1 MDKVKLVLAS
11 SNHGKLE
18 ELRSLLSGSGIELI
32 AQSDLGVEDAE
43 ETGTTFI
50 ENALLKA
57 RHAARITGLPAL
69 ADDSGIC
76 VDALRGAPGLYS
88 ARYAGEHGNA
98 SRNIDKLLDA
108 LKDVPES
115 DRSAHFYCV
124 LVLLRHADDPQPL
137 VVEGQWDGCILRERR
152 GQGGHGYDPV
162 FFDPDHGQ
170 SAAEM
175 PLEFKNGLS
184 HRGKAL
190 AMLKEKLAHLVLNG
204 TSFAAQERALPATG
218 RKT

>member
-1 MDKVKLVLAS
+1 MKLVLAS

-18 ELRSLLSGSGIELI
+18 ELRGLLSGNGIELI
-32 AQSDLGVEDAE
+32 AQSDLGVVDAD
-43 ETGTTFI
+43 ETGTTFV

-57 RHAARITGLPAL
+57 RHATRITGLPAL

-76 VDALRGAPGLYS
+76 VDALNGAPGLYS

-98 SRNIDKLLDA
+98 SRNIDKLLEVLDG
-108 LKDVPES
+108 VPDER
-115 DRSAHFYCV
+115 RSAHFYCV

-137 VVEGQWDGCILRERR
+137 IVEGQWNGRILHERR
-152 GQGGHGYDPV
+152 GSGGHGYDPV
-162 FFDPDHGQ
+162 FFDPMHGQ

-175 PLEFKNGLS
+175 ELDFKNGIS

-190 AMLKEKLAHLVLNG
+190 VALKQRLAN
-204 TSFAAQERALPATG
+204 P
-218 RKT
+218 

>member
-1 MDKVKLVLAS
+1 MKLVLAS

-18 ELRSLLSGSGIELI
+18 ELRGLLSGNSIELI
-32 AQSDLGVEDAE
+32 AQSDLGVDDAD
-43 ETGTTFI
+43 ETGTTFV

-57 RHAARITGLPAL
+57 RHATRVTGLPAL

-76 VDALRGAPGLYS
+76 VDALDGAPGLYS

-108 LKDVPES
+108 LDGVP
-115 DRSAHFYCV
+115 DAGRSAHFYCV

-137 VVEGQWDGCILRERR
+137 IVEGQWNGRILHERR
-152 GQGGHGYDPV
+152 GSGGHGYDPV
-162 FFDPDHGQ
+162 FFDPVHAQ

-175 PLEFKNGLS
+175 ALEFKNGIS

-190 AMLKEKLAHLVLNG
+190 VALKRRLA
-204 TSFAAQERALPATG
+204 TP
-218 RKT
+218 

>member
-1 MDKVKLVLAS
+1 MKLVLAS

-18 ELRSLLSGSGIELI
+18 ELRGLLSGNGIELI
-32 AQSDLGVEDAE
+32 AQSDLGVEDAD
-43 ETGTTFI
+43 ETGTTFV

-57 RHAARITGLPAL
+57 RHATRITGLPAL

-76 VDALRGAPGLYS
+76 VDALDGAPGLYS

-98 SRNIDKLLDA
+98 SRNIDRLLDE
-108 LKDVPES
+108 LIDVPDER
-115 DRSAHFYCV
+115 RSAHFYCV

-137 VVEGQWDGCILRERR
+137 IVEGQWNGRILRERR
-152 GQGGHGYDPV
+152 GSGGHGYAPV
-162 FFDPDHGQ
+162 FFDPVHGQ

-175 PLEFKNGLS
+175 ELSFKNGIS

-190 AMLKEKLAHLVLNG
+190 ALLKQRLAAR
-204 TSFAAQERALPATG
+204 SS
-218 RKT
+218 

>member
-1 MDKVKLVLAS
+1 MKLVLAS

-43 ETGTTFI
+43 ETGTTFV

-57 RHAARITGLPAL
+57 RHATRTTGLPAL

-98 SRNIDKLLDA
+98 SRNIDKLLEDM
-108 LKDVPES
+108 KDVP
-115 DRSAHFYCV
+115 DDKRSAHFYCV
-124 LVLLRHADDPQPL
+124 LVVCAHRHLPYATAVVDRRCRQGEAVRHALDLQRHYLLGAIIVD
-137 VVEGQWDGCILRERR
+137 
-152 GQGGHGYDPV
+152 QG
-162 FFDPDHGQ
+162 
-170 SAAEM
+170 
-175 PLEFKNGLS
+175 
-184 HRGKAL
+184 
-190 AMLKEKLAHLVLNG
+190 
-204 TSFAAQERALPATG
+204 RA
-218 RKT
+218 